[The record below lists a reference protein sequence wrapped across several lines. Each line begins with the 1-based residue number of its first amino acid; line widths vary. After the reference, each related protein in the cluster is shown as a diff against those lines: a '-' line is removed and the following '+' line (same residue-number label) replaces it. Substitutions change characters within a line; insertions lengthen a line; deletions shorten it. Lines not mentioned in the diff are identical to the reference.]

1 MRIAENG
8 IMVSFL
14 GESNANSLCNLI
26 GMTLPEMMDLFLF
39 LGLGSTMNYRG
50 KKVFRIN
57 GNNFREFLESEKL
70 GSSYFDRMKVGNVPG
85 GVFGEV
91 NTYKGLW
98 LGMGHN
104 DNGIVSNPS
113 SQFQYFSRPPRIN
126 EKKYRQLRFELGC
139 VLDGLKEENGYYDD
153 DDDDSDGGDD
163 GAIASLIHQRAQSQ
177 LEEVTNLGFF
187 LDELVKGKK
196 TMAETERIITAALNE
211 TIRNAEM
218 KRNSAL
224 KKLLSTTAGCNFDE
238 TNDESVSSPTELSMK
253 LAPFLFLYKIPLQPD
268 VLSLLLK
275 EIMQVSKTLHQK
287 DVLTFTM
294 WNGRSTTICS
304 SFEMQYIEELQ
315 KE

>member
-1 MRIAENG
+1 MMTAMESYCQRALRIIGKILCCHANFRNWHYG
-8 IMVSFL
+8 VIL

-26 GMTLPEMMDLFLF
+26 GLTLPEMMDLFSF
-39 LGLGSTMNYRG
+39 LGLGSVVLLRG
-50 KKVFRIN
+50 KKSYRIN
-57 GNNFREFLESEKL
+57 ANKFRQFLESEKL

-139 VLDGLKEENGYYDD
+139 VLDGLKEENGDYDD

-163 GAIASLIHQRAQSQ
+163 GDIASLIHQRAQSQ

-187 LDELVKGKK
+187 G
-196 TMAETERIITAALNE
+196 
-211 TIRNAEM
+211 
-218 KRNSAL
+218 
-224 KKLLSTTAGCNFDE
+224 
-238 TNDESVSSPTELSMK
+238 
-253 LAPFLFLYKIPLQPD
+253 
-268 VLSLLLK
+268 
-275 EIMQVSKTLHQK
+275 
-287 DVLTFTM
+287 
-294 WNGRSTTICS
+294 
-304 SFEMQYIEELQ
+304 
-315 KE
+315 